1 LIKLIGNN
9 KSKFLIKN
17 MKKYLVLSLLIVLG
31 FYSVNALA
39 STTIGTD
46 ISSDGTLGIGS
57 GATGAQANIL
67 SLTEQLRLLYSTS
80 SYVSFIIDSA
90 NSLNITPQG
99 SAGGWKIIGDSIS
112 PILISGYSGNSVS
125 GASHAGSAI
134 LSGGSSGSENLIIN
148 EAGSVIGGGGK
159 NKLDSTSPYAGSSN
173 IIGGGFSNSIIGG
186 GWYTAIL
193 GGTLNAV
200 TSSVAGHAPYLD
212 FIGGGNN
219 NIIDSHHNGSNV
231 IVGGELNKIY
241 GNGNATIAGGQSNTS
256 WHYGFVGGGFG
267 NIAGASG
274 KNYSTVAGGQSNA
287 ATGYIATIPGGINN
301 TASGDYSF
309 AAGRRASSTHQG
321 AFVWADSNDKN
332 FLSTTTNEFA
342 LRAIG
347 GVRMVT
353 AIDANGGPTKTV
365 TLSSSGNLSVSG
377 SVNAT
382 GTISIASPIVP
393 SASTSTCTAGT
404 ITWDSGYVYVCVSDN
419 LWKRATLDSW

>member
-1 LIKLIGNN
+1 
-9 KSKFLIKN
+9 

-39 STTIGTD
+39 STTIGTN

-90 NSLNITPQG
+90 NSLNIIPQG
-99 SAGGWKIIGDSIS
+99 SAGGWKIIGDSTS
-112 PILISGYSGNSVS
+112 PIFVGGYSGNSVTGTS
-125 GASHAGSAI
+125 QAGSAI

-148 EAGSVIGGGGK
+148 EAGSVIVGGGK
-159 NKLDSTSPYAGSSN
+159 NQLDSGSSYAGSSN
-173 IIGGGFSNSIIGG
+173 IIGGGFSNSIAGG
-186 GWYTAIL
+186 GWYTAIF

-212 FIGGGNN
+212 FIGGGNS
-219 NIIDSHHNGSNV
+219 NIIDSHHNGTNV
-231 IVGGELNKIY
+231 IAGGELNKIY
-241 GNGNATIAGGQSNTS
+241 GNGDATIAGGQSNIA
-256 WHYGFVGGGFG
+256 WHYGFVGGGAN

-274 KNYSTVAGGQSNA
+274 KNYSTVSGGQYNNA
-287 ATGYIATIPGGINN
+287 IGYIATIPGGAYN

-321 AFVWADSNDKN
+321 AFVWADSNNLN
-332 FLSTTTNEFA
+332 FLSTATNEFA

-353 AIDANGGPTKTV
+353 AIDGSGNPTKTA
-365 TLSSSGNLSVSG
+365 TISSSGNFSVSG

-382 GTISIASPIVP
+382 GTIAITSPIVP
-393 SASTSTCTAGT
+393 LASTSTCATGT